1 MLTARQPRTM
11 KLVSL
16 LLAVLAFV
24 HGINAEAV
32 AKTPA
37 AADLTPQQ
45 ELNDKIDWVRP
56 LLKLRL

>member
-1 MLTARQPRTM
+1 M

-37 AADLTPQQ
+37 AADLTPLQ
-45 ELNDKIDWVRP
+45 ELNSKIDWVRP